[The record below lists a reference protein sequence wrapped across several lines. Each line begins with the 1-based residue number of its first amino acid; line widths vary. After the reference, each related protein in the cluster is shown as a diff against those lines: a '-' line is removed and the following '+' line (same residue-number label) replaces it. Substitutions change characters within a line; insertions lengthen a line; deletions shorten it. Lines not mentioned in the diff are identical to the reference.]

1 MNMHVYINLFFCKF
15 FLICNYKKSSL
26 YLSMVH
32 VTFNSSSC
40 FNLSSQIKP
49 YLAHLTECFFS
60 RKNNYTCIKLP
71 CFSEIWMVSVKT
83 YSWTLES
90 IHDFDL
96 YDSQAVRSCITSYDI
111 SLIIPCKSNSK
122 NYIFFFMYATWWKI
136 ARFDVLFNSREKA
149 KAIVGMMYWDF
160 MFHVVW

>member
-1 MNMHVYINLFFCKF
+1 MQGEKKIAWPSCDFYFEFLPYFDKHSKHTFEYWTITHVPVHLSKYGNLEIYAYVFKLILDIVLTKCNSWMVYNLFYEHACVHQFILLLI

-49 YLAHLTECFFS
+49 YLAHLTECFF
-60 RKNNYTCIKLP
+60 RKKNYTCIKLP

-83 YSWTLES
+83 Y
-90 IHDFDL
+90 
-96 YDSQAVRSCITSYDI
+96 
-111 SLIIPCKSNSK
+111 
-122 NYIFFFMYATWWKI
+122 
-136 ARFDVLFNSREKA
+136 
-149 KAIVGMMYWDF
+149 
-160 MFHVVW
+160 